1 MKGYSISKKRKG
13 RRYYNFFGLFNEFS
27 YTLLVGNIITLYL
40 LRLNVSNSF
49 IGLIS
54 SFSYLSFFFI
64 IFGKKLLIKLN
75 IVKTMG
81 WTWLLRNI
89 VLIPMIFSPY
99 FVNQG
104 RIRIAGLIIFI
115 CLLFFHIIRGI
126 GLVGNSPL
134 VRELSAGKDRGKFL
148 STYQIIVN
156 LAVLIASITIIIF
169 LRPETP
175 VSIFSGFFIL
185 GILTG
190 LIGTGLLFSIPEPV
204 GGNEG
209 VKDKLIDSFRV
220 SLKSPAFRKFLVPFS
235 FFLFISAMARP
246 FILVYAKEIFYI
258 SDRTAMLLAIFG
270 TLGTVIMGLMSG
282 FFLDRIGAKPLMIVY
297 TFITGISIIP
307 GFLPAN
313 LVILHFFLL
322 TSLMFFLFQFGST
335 GNLNSSQ
342 AYFYSMISQKEQVN
356 LGIIYFFIMGTTG
369 TLGSNIGGLYLD
381 VLRYFTEGN
390 SELVYKI
397 FFSTIL
403 ILMLTVIILMG
414 RLENKGAH
422 PLPRAL
428 RIMFSLKDLRAISLL
443 NKLDNIASVE
453 AEQKVIRE
461 IATSHSSFPER
472 EVIKKLTAPSFAIR
486 SEALYALSG
495 MEITDEL
502 EEALLN
508 QIENYHFTTASIA
521 ARICGQR
528 GIKGAIPVLRES
540 LKSND
545 YLLVSKSMFSLAE
558 LMDKTSLS
566 NIEQLILISE
576 NPMVIIHGV
585 SALRLF
591 MKENSIKILF
601 TLLSRPNLPVYIR
614 EEIFVSLTGLL
625 NFKNWFYRF
634 YLVYR
639 DNHEEGIELLLDQ
652 LDRKGVSRGIDFS
665 FISEENLGTR
675 HFIAK
680 SGAFLET
687 MIIDIKVKH
696 ILKAGLKTENI
707 ARYKGVSFLVASFIV
722 YNYTV
727 SP

>member
-1 MKGYSISKKRKG
+1 MEGYSISKKRKG
-13 RRYYNFFGLFNEFS
+13 RKYYNIFGLFNEFS
-27 YTLLVGNIITLYL
+27 YTLLVGNIITLFL

-81 WTWLLRNI
+81 WTWLLRTI
-89 VLIPMIFSPY
+89 VLIPIIFSPY
-99 FVNQG
+99 FANQG
-104 RIRIAGLIIFI
+104 LNKTAGLIIFI
-115 CLLFFHIIRGI
+115 CLLLFHIIRGI

-156 LAVLIASITIIIF
+156 LSVLIASITIVIF

-175 VSIFSGFFIL
+175 VFIFSGFFIL

-190 LIGTGLLFSIPEPV
+190 LIATVLLFFIPDPN

-209 VKDKLIDSFRV
+209 VKDKLIDSFRI
-220 SLKSPAFRKFLVPFS
+220 SLKSPTFRKFLLPFS
-235 FFLFISAMARP
+235 FFLFITAMGRP
-246 FILVYAKEIFYI
+246 FLLVYAKEIFFI
-258 SDRTAMLLAIFG
+258 SDRTAMLMAIFG
-270 TLGTVIMGLMSG
+270 TLGTVLMGMMSG
-282 FFLDRIGAKPLMIVY
+282 FFLDRIGAKPLMIIY

-313 LVILHFFLL
+313 FVILNFFLL
-322 TSLMFFLFQFGST
+322 TSLMFFLFQLGSLGT
-335 GNLNSSQ
+335 ISSSQ

-369 TLGSNIGGLYLD
+369 ALGSNIGGLYLD
-381 VLRYFTEGN
+381 YLRFVTGGN
-390 SELVYKI
+390 SDLVYRI
-397 FFSTIL
+397 FFLTLL
-403 ILMLTVIILMG
+403 ILMLTAIILMG

-443 NKLDNIASVE
+443 NKLDNIGSVE

-461 IATSHSSFPER
+461 IATSHSSVPER
-472 EVIKKLTAPSFAIR
+472 EVLKKLTAPSFAIR

-495 MEITDEL
+495 MEITDEF

-528 GIKGAIPVLRES
+528 GIKGAIPLLRES
-540 LKSND
+540 LKSQD
-545 YLLVSKSMFSLAE
+545 YVLVSKSIYSLAE
-558 LMDKTSLS
+558 LKDKASLV
-566 NIEQLILISE
+566 NIEKIIQISE

-585 SALRLF
+585 SALKLF
-591 MKENSIKILF
+591 MKEDSIKVLF
-601 TLLSRPNLPVYIR
+601 SLLSRPNLPVYLR

-639 DNHEEGIELLLDQ
+639 DKHQEGIELLLDQ
-652 LDRKGVSRGIDFS
+652 LDSKGVSRGIDFS

-675 HFIAK
+675 HFIEK

-687 MIIDIKVKH
+687 MIIDKKVKQ

-707 ARYKGVSFLVASFIV
+707 ARYKGLSFLVASFIV